1 MIPGDG
7 LKFFPRITPIPES
20 ELVSQQ
26 QRRRR
31 AAAHGASPQITT
43 KTQHYAKR
51 KLSNILVNTCNV
63 QTSRFIS

>member
-31 AAAHGASPQITT
+31 ASPQITT

>member
-31 AAAHGASPQITT
+31 AWRIPTNHN
-43 KTQHYAKR
+43 K
-51 KLSNILVNTCNV
+51 NTALREKKIVKHISEYDYCNV

>member
-26 QRRRR
+26 STATPPPRM
-31 AAAHGASPQITT
+31 AHPHKSQQKHSIT
-43 KTQHYAKR
+43 R
-51 KLSNILVNTCNV
+51 KENC
-63 QTSRFIS
+63 QTY